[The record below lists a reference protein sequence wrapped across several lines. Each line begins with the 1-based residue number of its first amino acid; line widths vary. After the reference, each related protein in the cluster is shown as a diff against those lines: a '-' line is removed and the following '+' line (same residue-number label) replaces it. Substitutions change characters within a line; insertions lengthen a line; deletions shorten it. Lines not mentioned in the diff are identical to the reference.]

1 MAIEQNEVKEAL
13 DSLKNGFEE
22 FKKVNDQRLAAIAKG
37 GSTADFDEK
46 LDKINDM
53 ITKHERK
60 QTQFFKEQE
69 KLAADRAAEQAAWQ
83 ETRKQEEHKFE
94 ARLNRAALGLGGDTG
109 EELRRGHGVLERKA
123 YDRFLRKGDQA
134 LKEEERKVLTI
145 GTDATG
151 GYLAPAEYQRE
162 IIKSIVEISPFR
174 SLVNVKTIGT
184 SEFNQPKRTQTTT
197 ATRVAEVGTRS
208 ETQNPA
214 WGLLSI
220 KAPEAFA
227 ESRVSMQNLEDSA
240 FNLEDELRQ
249 DFAEQ
254 FGVLEGAEIVNGDG
268 VGKILGFLQANAAG
282 TGTPIAF
289 EVSGTAATIADVDGG
304 ANGLM
309 SVFYGLKTAYSAN
322 GRWALNRNTLGN
334 LRKLKDLS
342 DSYIWQPGLTAGA
355 PPTILGAPYVEVPD
369 MPNQAANAF
378 PIAFGDWKKAF
389 TLIDRVDMV
398 ITRDPF
404 TLASVGQVKFHARRR
419 MGGQIVLGEA
429 LRLLKCSA

>member
-1 MAIEQNEVKEAL
+1 MAIEQDE
-13 DSLKNGFEE
+13 LKLAISELKTGFEE
-22 FKKVNDQRLAAIAKG
+22 FKKVNEARISAVAKG

-46 LDKINDM
+46 LEKIGDM
-53 ITKHERK
+53 MTKNERK
-60 QTQFFKEQE
+60 QAQWFKEQE
-69 KLAADRAAEQAAWQ
+69 ALATSRAAEDAAWKEQ
-83 ETRKQEEHKFE
+83 RQQEERKFD
-94 ARLNRAALGLGGDTG
+94 ARVNRLALGLGGST
-109 EELRRGHGVLERKA
+109 EEDIRRGSGVLERKA

-134 LKEEERKVLTI
+134 LKDEERKVLTI
-145 GTDATG
+145 GADATG

-162 IIKSIVEISPFR
+162 IIKAITEISPFR
-174 SLVNVKTIGT
+174 QLVTVKSIGT
-184 SEFNQPKRTQTTT
+184 NEFQQPKRTQTTT
-197 ATRVAEVGTRS
+197 ATRVAEIGSRT

-214 WGLLSI
+214 WGLLKI
-220 KAPEAFA
+220 NAPEAFA

-240 FNLEDELRQ
+240 FNLEEELRQ
-249 DFAEQ
+249 DFADQ

-282 TGTPIAF
+282 TGVPIAF
-289 EVSGTAATIADVDGG
+289 ETSGTAATIADADGG

-389 TLIDRVDMV
+389 TLVDRIDMV

-429 LRLLKCSA
+429 LRLLKCST